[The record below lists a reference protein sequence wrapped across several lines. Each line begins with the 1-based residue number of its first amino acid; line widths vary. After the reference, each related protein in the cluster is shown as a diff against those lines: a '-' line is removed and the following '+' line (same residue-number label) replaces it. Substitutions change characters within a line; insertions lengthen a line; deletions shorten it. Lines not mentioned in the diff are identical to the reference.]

1 MASMEDALAETAAAI
16 LGLDPDYS
24 TQAEIEAARRAQLAK
39 LGGGDDVAAQM
50 VERAAALLLGGQ
62 AGGAA
67 GSSGATQIDEQ
78 VSIGPYAVGSD
89 LQRLQELGVTAVIS
103 VDAAR
108 PPLFE
113 LEMADVRPPPAP
125 SANPVA
131 GLGISP

>member
-1 MASMEDALAETAAAI
+1 MEDALAETAAAI

-78 VSIGPYAVGSD
+78 VSIGSYAVGSD
-89 LQRLQELGVTAVIS
+89 VQRLQELGVTAVIS

-113 LEMADVRPPPAP
+113 LEMADVRRPPSLPFPPPLQP
-125 SANPVA
+125 W
-131 GLGISP
+131 GISP